1 VDFRL
6 VMFRPFVGEV
16 LIAKLKTCDKSGLYC
31 MFPFPISVMI
41 NAAFPMII
49 RVVPFLFKGF
59 CMDVASVFYSFR
71 TSQHSQNWVFLKTGG
86 KHPTNLQT
94 LANSVLQICVSMA
107 FHPCCLCFLLS
118 DWDFETGWCSV
129 FGQLFWWHS
138 YSRAFAAATFNIV
151 TLSHQACVLVGHLVV
166 RVVAKGQWV

>member
-31 MFPFPISVMI
+31 MFPFPISVMV
-41 NAAFPMII
+41 NAAFPVII

-71 TSQHSQNWVFLKTGG
+71 TSQHSHN
-86 KHPTNLQT
+86 
-94 LANSVLQICVSMA
+94 
-107 FHPCCLCFLLS
+107 
-118 DWDFETGWCSV
+118 
-129 FGQLFWWHS
+129 
-138 YSRAFAAATFNIV
+138 
-151 TLSHQACVLVGHLVV
+151 
-166 RVVAKGQWV
+166 